1 MRKSRDPEPGSPQP
15 AADDMQKIA
24 GIGPALATRLAEA
37 GVSRYR
43 DLASFTQERL
53 GAVVHV
59 SPERIAGQDWIGQ
72 ARRLASDV
80 PIDPEGHQTDPEGH
94 QTDPEGHQTDPEG
107 HQTYATFHVELLI
120 DADNTV
126 RRTKARH
133 YQTDAEDSW
142 PGWDEQHLIAVIRS
156 KAALDTPAARP
167 TEPQAPEASPI
178 HVDGPGPAEKGTHG
192 TFRLAGQP
200 TTVRMALQVAP
211 FDRADAGPVDFIAEV
226 AARSVSDNARYP
238 VATASGVATIDEAI
252 CLNLGGQPLPPG
264 LYRLEAEVTIYG
276 HRHEPYDRPLCR
288 HRSLGDLVH
297 VTAHRAQQV
306 PPAAGAMHTSL
317 THSVK

>member
-72 ARRLASDV
+72 ARRLASNV
-80 PIDPEGHQTDPEGH
+80 PIDPEGH

-297 VTAHRAQQV
+297 VSAHRAQQV

>member
-1 MRKSRDPEPGSPQP
+1 MRTSRDPEPGPLPP
-15 AADDMQKIA
+15 AADDMQQIA

-37 GVSRYR
+37 GVTRYR
-43 DLASFTQERL
+43 DLASFTEERL
-53 GAVVHV
+53 AAVVHV
-59 SPERIAGQDWIGQ
+59 SAERIAGQDWIGQ
-72 ARRLASDV
+72 ARRLAGDV
-80 PIDPEGHQTDPEGH
+80 PI
-94 QTDPEGHQTDPEG
+94 DPEG

-156 KAALDTPAARP
+156 KAALDTPAPRP
-167 TEPQAPEASPI
+167 AEPQAPAVLPI

-200 TTVRMALQVAP
+200 MTVRMALRVAP

-238 VATASGVATIDEAI
+238 VATASGVATIDEAS
-252 CLNLGGQPLPPG
+252 CLDLGGPPLPPG
-264 LYRLEAEVTIYG
+264 LYRLEAVVVIYG
-276 HRHEPYDRPLCR
+276 HRHQPGERPLGR
-288 HRSLGDLVH
+288 HRVRGDLVH
-297 VTAHRAQQV
+297 VTAHRAAERDQRSPV
-306 PPAAGAMHTSL
+306 TTPLSSPPGRL
-317 THSVK
+317 TRPRGR

>member
-72 ARRLASDV
+72 ARRLASNV
-80 PIDPEGHQTDPEGH
+80 PI
-94 QTDPEGHQTDPEG
+94 DPEG

-178 HVDGPGPAEKGTHG
+178 HVDG
-192 TFRLAGQP
+192 
-200 TTVRMALQVAP
+200 
-211 FDRADAGPVDFIAEV
+211 
-226 AARSVSDNARYP
+226 
-238 VATASGVATIDEAI
+238 
-252 CLNLGGQPLPPG
+252 
-264 LYRLEAEVTIYG
+264 
-276 HRHEPYDRPLCR
+276 
-288 HRSLGDLVH
+288 
-297 VTAHRAQQV
+297 
-306 PPAAGAMHTSL
+306 
-317 THSVK
+317 

>member
-37 GVSRYR
+37 GVTRYG

-72 ARRLASDV
+72 ARRLAGDV
-80 PIDPEGHQTDPEGH
+80 PI
-94 QTDPEGHQTDPEG
+94 DPEGHQTDPEG

-156 KAALDTPAARP
+156 KAALDTPAPRP

-178 HVDGPGPAEKGTHG
+178 HVDGPGPAEKGTRG

-211 FDRADAGPVDFIAEV
+211 FDRADAGAVDFIAEV
-226 AARSVSDNARYP
+226 AARSVSGNARYT

-288 HRSLGDLVH
+288 HRGLGDLVH

>member
-94 QTDPEGHQTDPEG
+94 QT
-107 HQTYATFHVELLI
+107 YATFHVELLI

-156 KAALDTPAARP
+156 KATLDTPAARP

>member
-80 PIDPEGHQTDPEGH
+80 PI
-94 QTDPEGHQTDPEG
+94 DPEGHQTDPEG

-297 VTAHRAQQV
+297 VSAHRAQQV

>member
-72 ARRLASDV
+72 ARRLASNV
-80 PIDPEGHQTDPEGH
+80 PIDPEGH

>member
-80 PIDPEGHQTDPEGH
+80 PI
-94 QTDPEGHQTDPEG
+94 DPEGHQTDPEG